1 VQELTPLFKML
12 RQQGFTAR
20 QRFMC
25 CSGCAGAAIAT
36 EFGEKVKTNPAL
48 DTKGFIFFHA
58 QDVITEEEK
67 RRYDHPSM
75 MLRYSPI
82 MHYGEGGRTQ
92 TWGLPAKEIGDAVV
106 EALKACNIAY
116 EWDGNPDTCIE
127 LFPFGKPARKT
138 G

>member
-1 VQELTPLFKML
+1 MTPLFKML

-25 CSGCAGAAIAT
+25 CSGCAGSAIAT
-36 EFGEKVKTNPAL
+36 EFGEKAKTNPSL
-48 DTKGFIFFHA
+48 DTKGFVFFHA
-58 QDVITEEEK
+58 QDVITAEDM

-75 MLRYSPI
+75 MLRFSPI
-82 MHYGEGGRTQ
+82 EYHDENGRTQ

-106 EALKACNIAY
+106 EALKACNIAF
-116 EWDGNPDTCIE
+116 EWNGDPDTCIE
-127 LFPFGKPARKT
+127 VFPFGKTVRET